1 MLITNTN
8 SLTYKIESEN
18 FLENFYKDK
27 ELFDFSKY
35 PKDSKYYNN
44 AKNLVA
50 KKMKDETCDMSIK
63 GFKWLKS
70 KMYTFITEGNHEY
83 SLIKMLL
90 IMN

>member
-1 MLITNTN
+1 M
-8 SLTYKIESEN
+8 YKIESEN

-63 GFKWLKS
+63 GFK
-70 KMYTFITEGNHEY
+70 
-83 SLIKMLL
+83 
-90 IMN
+90 